1 MFFLVFDAGM
11 TRSLPN
17 FIERLTR
24 FNWYPVICIY
34 TNKEPFQLR
43 NKLPSFS
50 LELVAPHTQRASSA
64 ETYQQVE
71 PQLSDNRHLLK
82 PSNHGQV

>member
-1 MFFLVFDAGM
+1 MLFLVIG
-11 TRSLPN
+11 TTGSLLN
-17 FIERLTR
+17 FVERLTR

-34 TNKEPFQLR
+34 TKKEPFQLR

-50 LELVAPHTQRASSA
+50 LKLVAPHTQRASSA